1 MQRRTWITL
10 APLATLAAALLMSAC
25 ATTPAPTTVAQTIA
39 ANPQLTTATRLI
51 SEAGLTETLQGA
63 GPFTVFVPNDEAFKA
78 VPVAMV
84 DALGKDKA
92 RLKAVLNYHVVP
104 GALSSGDVKNGPIK
118 TVNGGDLSLYR
129 SGTFVTA
136 DEAVVTTADVRATNG
151 VVHIVD
157 KVLMPPK

>member
-1 MQRRTWITL
+1 MQRRTLMTF
-10 APLATLAAALLMSAC
+10 APLAAALLLGAC

-39 ANPQLTTATRLI
+39 ANPQLTTARRLI
-51 SEAGLTETLQGA
+51 QEAGLTETLQGA
-63 GPFTVFVPNDEAFKA
+63 GPFTVFVPTDDAFKA
-78 VPVAMV
+78 VPVATV

-92 RLKAVLNYHVVP
+92 RLKAVLSYHVVP
-104 GALSSGDVKNGPIK
+104 GTLTSGDVKNGPVR
-118 TVNGGDLSLYR
+118 TTQGGELSLYR
-129 SGTFVTA
+129 SGAFVTA

>member
-1 MQRRTWITL
+1 MQRSTL
-10 APLATLAAALLMSAC
+10 MTFAPLAAALLLGAC

-39 ANPQLTTATRLI
+39 ANPQLTTASRLI
-51 SEAGLTETLQGA
+51 QEAGLTETLQGA
-63 GPFTVFVPNDEAFKA
+63 GPFTVFVPTDDAFKA
-78 VPVAMV
+78 VPAATV

-92 RLKAVLNYHVVP
+92 RLKAVLSYHVVP
-104 GALSSGDVKNGPIK
+104 GTLTSGDVKNGPVR
-118 TVNGGDLSLYR
+118 TTQGGELSLYR
-129 SGTFVTA
+129 SGAFVTA

>member
-1 MQRRTWITL
+1 MQRRIRMTL
-10 APLATLAAALLMSAC
+10 ASLAAALVLGAC

-39 ANPQLTTATRLI
+39 TNPQLTTAARLI
-51 SEAGLTETLQGA
+51 QEAGLSETLQGS
-63 GPFTVFVPNDEAFKA
+63 GPFTVFVPSDEAFKA
-78 VPVAMV
+78 VPTAMV
-84 DALGKDKA
+84 DALGKDKV
-92 RLKAVLNYHVVP
+92 RLKAVLSYHVVP

-118 TVNGGDLSLYR
+118 TAQGGELSLYR

-157 KVLMPPK
+157 KVLMPPR

>member
-1 MQRRTWITL
+1 MKRRTWMTF
-10 APLATLAAALLMSAC
+10 APLAAALLLGAC

-39 ANPQLTTATRLI
+39 ANPQLSTATRLI
-51 SEAGLTETLQGA
+51 QEAGLTETLQGA

-78 VPVAMV
+78 VPTAMV

-104 GALSSGDVKNGPIK
+104 GTLVSGDVKNGPVK
-118 TVNGGDLSLYR
+118 TAQGGDLSLYR

-157 KVLMPPK
+157 KVLMPPR

>member
-1 MQRRTWITL
+1 MQRRTWMTL
-10 APLATLAAALLMSAC
+10 APLTAALLMSAC

-39 ANPQLTTATRLI
+39 ADPQLTTASRLI
-51 SEAGLTETLQGA
+51 QEAGLTETLQGA
-63 GPFTVFVPNDEAFKA
+63 GPFTVFVPNDAAFRA
-78 VPVAMV
+78 VPPAMV

-92 RLKAVLNYHVVP
+92 RLKAVLSYHVVP
-104 GALSSGDVKNGPIK
+104 GALTSADVKNGPIK
-118 TVNGGDLSLYR
+118 TVQGSEMSLYR

-157 KVLMPPK
+157 KVLMPPR

>member
-1 MQRRTWITL
+1 MQRRTWMSL
-10 APLATLAAALLMSAC
+10 APLAAALLLGAC
-25 ATTPAPTTVAQTIA
+25 AATPATTTTVAQTIA
-39 ANPQLTTATRLI
+39 ANPQLTTASRLI
-51 SEAGLTETLQGA
+51 QEAGLTETLQGP
-63 GPFTVFVPNDEAFKA
+63 GPFTVFVPNDEAFNA
-78 VPVAMV
+78 VPAAMV

-104 GALSSGDVKNGPIK
+104 GALTSGDMKNGPIK
-118 TVNGGDLSLYR
+118 TAQGGELSLYR

-157 KVLMPPK
+157 KVLMPPR

>member
-1 MQRRTWITL
+1 MQRRTWMTL
-10 APLATLAAALLMSAC
+10 APLAAALLIGAC

-39 ANPQLTTATRLI
+39 ANPQLSTANRLI
-51 SEAGLTETLQGA
+51 QEAGLTETLQGA
-63 GPFTVFVPNDEAFKA
+63 GPYTVFVPSDEAFKA
-78 VPVAMV
+78 VPATMV

-92 RLKAVLNYHVVP
+92 RLKAVLTYHVVP
-104 GALSSGDVKNGPIK
+104 GALTAADVKNGPIK
-118 TVNGGDLSLYR
+118 TVQGGELSLYR

-157 KVLMPPK
+157 KVLMPAR

>member
-1 MQRRTWITL
+1 MQRRIRMTL
-10 APLATLAAALLMSAC
+10 ASLAAALVLGAC

-39 ANPQLTTATRLI
+39 TNPQLTTAARWI
-51 SEAGLTETLQGA
+51 QEAGLSETLQGS
-63 GPFTVFVPNDEAFKA
+63 GPFTVFVPSDEAFKA
-78 VPVAMV
+78 VPTAMV
-84 DALGKDKA
+84 DALGKDKV
-92 RLKAVLNYHVVP
+92 RLKAVLSYHVVP

-118 TVNGGDLSLYR
+118 TAQGGELSLYR

-157 KVLMPPK
+157 KVLMPPR

>member
-1 MQRRTWITL
+1 MHRRPWMTL
-10 APLATLAAALLMSAC
+10 APLAAALLLGAC

-51 SEAGLTETLQGA
+51 QEAGLTETLQGA
-63 GPFTVFVPNDEAFKA
+63 GPFTVFVPTDEAFKA
-78 VPVAMV
+78 VPTAMV
-84 DALGKDKA
+84 ETLRKDKA
-92 RLKAVLNYHVVP
+92 RLKAVLNYHIVP
-104 GALSSGDVKNGPIK
+104 GTLISGDVKNGPIK
-118 TVNGGDLSLYR
+118 TVQGGDLSLYR
-129 SGTFVTA
+129 AGTFVTA

>member
-1 MQRRTWITL
+1 MQRRPWL
-10 APLATLAAALLMSAC
+10 ALASLSAAMLLGGC

-39 ANPQLTTATRLI
+39 ANPQLSTAARLI
-51 SEAGLTETLQGA
+51 QEAGLTETLQGA

-78 VPVAMV
+78 VPAAMV
-84 DALGKDKA
+84 EALGKDKA
-92 RLKAVLNYHVVP
+92 RLKAVLSYHVVA
-104 GALSSGDVKNGPIK
+104 GSLGSAGVKNGPIK
-118 TVNGGDLSLYR
+118 TLQGSELSLYR

-157 KVLMPPK
+157 KVLMPPR

>member
-1 MQRRTWITL
+1 MQRRIWITL
-10 APLATLAAALLMSAC
+10 APLSAVLLFSAC
-25 ATTPAPTTVAQTIA
+25 ATTPTATTVAQTIS
-39 ANPQLTTATRLI
+39 ANPQLTTASRLI
-51 SEAGLTETLQGA
+51 QEAGLTETLQGA

-78 VPVAMV
+78 VPPAMV

-92 RLKAVLNYHVVP
+92 RLKAVLSYHVVP
-104 GALSSGDVKNGPIK
+104 GALTSAEVKNGPIK
-118 TVNGGDLSLYR
+118 TVQGGELSLYR

-157 KVLMPPK
+157 KVLMPPR